1 MRYKYNNRNF
11 HRKKDKYPKDEGMT
25 VTVRQVKNKDGTTT
39 SDVNGAIRV
48 LKKKLMK
55 EGLFQELRE
64 RSYYQ
69 TKGEKRRRAK
79 AAGKRRWQR
88 KVEKRKQELGY

>member
-1 MRYKYNNRNF
+1 MRYFKKNNKYKYGDRQ
-11 HRKKDKYPKDEGMT
+11 KDSGMY

-39 SDVNGAIRV
+39 SDVNGALRV

-64 RSYYQ
+64 RSYY
-69 TKGEKRRRAK
+69 TKPSALKREKKNK
-79 AAGKRRWQR
+79 AILRNKY
-88 KVEKRKQELGY
+88 KVLKEKEQDK